1 MAVNVFPCIPDA
13 VSVASRIRG
22 LFERGDRIVCV
33 CGACFYCRRYFIA
46 GGFGRQA
53 REAVGEILY
62 RAFPSISFR
71 VRLLQIPLSL
81 HCFRSALLHFSNGFA
96 VLRILNAKT
105 HLTSHKI
112 TYAENQ
118 FSTFRNDFSFAVL
131 KSETLRVTRTI
142 PFAIAVA
149 AI

>member
-1 MAVNVFPCIPDA
+1 MACRCSG
-13 VSVASRIRG
+13 VS
-22 LFERGDRIVCV
+22 
-33 CGACFYCRRYFIA
+33 
-46 GGFGRQA
+46 
-53 REAVGEILY
+53 
-62 RAFPSISFR
+62 
-71 VRLLQIPLSL
+71 SL
-81 HCFRSALLHFSNGFA
+81 SNGFA

-118 FSTFRNDFSFAVL
+118 FSTFKNDFSFAVL

-142 PFAIAVA
+142 PLAMAVA

>member
-1 MAVNVFPCIPDA
+1 MRLWRLFLLSAV
-13 VSVASRIRG
+13 
-22 LFERGDRIVCV
+22 
-33 CGACFYCRRYFIA
+33 FYCRVLWAAGEGSCRGDFIS
-46 GGFGRQA
+46 G
-53 REAVGEILY
+53 V
-62 RAFPSISFR
+62 P
-71 VRLLQIPLSL
+71 
-81 HCFRSALLHFSNGFA
+81 LHFIPGQAAPDSAFASLPYGNGSA

-131 KSETLRVTRTI
+131 KSEIFRVTRTI
-142 PFAIAVA
+142 PLAIAVA

>member
-1 MAVNVFPCIPDA
+1 MKGVRLFFVISVVINSFSSSRFRIP
-13 VSVASRIRG
+13 
-22 LFERGDRIVCV
+22 
-33 CGACFYCRRYFIA
+33 FIA
-46 GGFGRQA
+46 GCFGR
-53 REAVGEILY
+53 RRGKGKRKGRFYIG
-62 RAFPSISFR
+62 AFPSISFR

-142 PFAIAVA
+142 PFAMAVA